1 MEFNLGT
8 QFSREFDFEETSLIT
23 DSLTKI
29 LNESFAKK
37 EYSLKVKK
45 IYVGFI
51 CVSKGF
57 EPYFMARPL
66 KILKKK
72 LAIEYEIKLD
82 FEEVFK
88 SNTENKIR
96 ILYNELINQS
106 RIILNDKKLV
116 DFKVQD
122 FLDDLEIS
130 LNTLV

>member
-1 MEFNLGT
+1 MEFNIGT

-57 EPYFMARPL
+57 EPFFMARPL
-66 KILKKK
+66 KILKKE

-122 FLDDLEIS
+122 FLDDLEKS

>member
-1 MEFNLGT
+1 MEFNIGT

-57 EPYFMARPL
+57 EPFFMARPL
-66 KILKKK
+66 KILKKE

-82 FEEVFK
+82 FEEVFN
-88 SNTENKIR
+88 SNTENKIK

-122 FLDDLEIS
+122 FLDDLEKS

>member
-1 MEFNLGT
+1 MEFNIGT

-66 KILKKK
+66 KILKKE

-96 ILYNELINQS
+96 ILYNESIKN
-106 RIILNDKKLV
+106 NP
-116 DFKVQD
+116 
-122 FLDDLEIS
+122 
-130 LNTLV
+130 